1 MHLIRFF
8 MIAGAICLSTAQ
20 AVAQELTK
28 EKQVLFTYGD
38 FYPKDVSGYEIVV
51 LESAHFDSED
61 IEFLKQQNNTV
72 LAYVSLGEVNE
83 SAAHFPHL
91 KDFTLGRN
99 KLWNSHIL
107 DIENEKT
114 RESLM
119 NIFEYNMKK
128 GLDGMF
134 LDNID
139 NYTVFG
145 PTPEKIQAL
154 LDFLQTV
161 KITFP
166 EIYLMQN
173 AGISIIEDT
182 HPYID
187 SVAKE
192 SVVTDF
198 DFQNKKYQLR
208 EEKVYTSLLN
218 ELKKVYTNYQV
229 PVILIEYADTR
240 KLKKAIEQKLEENPW
255 TYFIGKIDLQSI
267 PDKN

>member
-1 MHLIRFF
+1 

-61 IEFLKQQNNTV
+61 IEILKQQNNTV
-72 LAYVSLGEVNE
+72 IGYISLGEVNE
-83 SAAHFPHL
+83 SAAHFPQV
-91 KDFTLGRN
+91 KDFTLGKN
-99 KLWNSHIL
+99 ELWNSHVL
-107 DIENEKT
+107 DIENEET

-119 NIFEYNMKK
+119 NIFQFNMKK

-145 PTPEKIQAL
+145 PTPEKKDAL
-154 LDFLQTV
+154 LDFLQTIHIV
-161 KITFP
+161 FP

-173 AGISIIEDT
+173 AGVSIIDDT
-182 HPYID
+182 HPYIN

-192 SVVTDF
+192 SIATDYNF
-198 DFQNKKYQLR
+198 EKNKYQLR
-208 EEKVYTSLLN
+208 EEEVFFQLLQ
-218 ELKKVYTNYQV
+218 ELEKANRDYEV
-229 PVILIEYADTR
+229 PVILIEYADTQ
-240 KLKKAIEQKLEENPW
+240 KLKKAIKQRLKENPW